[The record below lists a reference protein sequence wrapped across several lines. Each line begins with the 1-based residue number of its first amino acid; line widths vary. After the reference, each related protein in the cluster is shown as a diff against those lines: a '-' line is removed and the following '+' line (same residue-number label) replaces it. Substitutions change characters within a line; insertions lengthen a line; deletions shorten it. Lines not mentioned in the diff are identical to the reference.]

1 MSTVTSSYDWKKVAS
16 TVLNTDEVEKEFAS
30 QAYSTVA
37 QRAGKLLEPA
47 HFLGFELIH
56 ANEDKNKLVG
66 IFAFRVDRE
75 LIYAPV
81 FFLNGKIKGQEL
93 LYRVGPSLF
102 VPFTE
107 PWVKE
112 LTKKSNATIGKGQD
126 RSRLNK
132 LPTGADLSPLIFP
145 RRTNKQASV
154 VLQSSNPT
162 ATQEDTVADLIDSM
176 TSMEKWASYI
186 PGSLLRQ
193 FIVEDGGRPAL
204 GYIAELIKSSAICAE
219 AIMQAI
225 DGDMDMLIPP
235 ELQDAPVV
243 KTASVSKP
251 LLVLHTGGVKNASI
265 KNEDLDSMFKC
276 GFAIEDNRDPDK
288 LTTIYEDAG
297 SWEEIS
303 SPGVYNVPVVDADG
317 PVEVVV
323 VHVTHVG
330 GGDSVGSLI
339 PARDY
344 EDDSASVELGL
355 VFAKPKLT
363 YLEPQYYGMRRSV
376 MGKLSS
382 KTVAEVLIPLGD
394 KKPKVNKA
402 YLMFDTRTHTAASHA
417 YFIKDVSKTS
427 TGVTAI
433 EIQQIN
439 QSYARCNSVN
449 LIINE
454 DAPRTDWKLGILN
467 ADVIYIP
474 LDLEKN
480 ENNLVRNNE
489 TDKVL
494 ADVPRLM
501 PMSAFVSELARGN
514 FNDSYLA
521 KRKIDDK
528 YEIKVGSRKGIVV
541 FETVKSAAAYLA
553 HDCRIPGAA
562 VMELVEQLVDADKV
576 KFVLGAPENVKAAY
590 GVTTLLNH
598 PQFTTDYDSVLQ
610 VPTEA
615 PQSFTLD
622 TETAQPPI
630 REIPLNE
637 TWDPSGGNTVH
648 RRQTESDDALDL
660 ETLLSASPGDIK
672 NLQKS
677 KDLPFAFEHGV
688 LGSMVKTFD
697 AAAVIDKYIPALE
710 TGLDRMG
717 RILFLFYWKPQD
729 FEKAFGVDTM
739 ADKEQELISCF
750 KAHGDLVLSLRQRN
764 KNEDEGS
771 PSLGKR

>member
-1 MSTVTSSYDWKKVAS
+1 MSSVTSSYDWKKVAS

-112 LTKKSNATIGKGQD
+112 LTKKSNATVGRGQD

-154 VLQSSNPT
+154 LQSNNT
-162 ATQEDTVADLIDSM
+162 EATQEDTVLELIDSM

-243 KTASVSKP
+243 KTASASRP
-251 LLVLHTGGVKNASI
+251 LLVLHTGGVKNASL

-297 SWEEIS
+297 SWEEVS
-303 SPGVYNVPVVDADG
+303 SPGVYNVPVVETEG
-317 PVEVVV
+317 TVEVVV
-323 VHVTHVG
+323 VHTSHVG
-330 GGDSVGSLI
+330 GSCLGHGNVGHLML
-339 PARDY
+339 ADHY
-344 EDDSASVELGL
+344 ENDPVYADVGL
-355 VFAKPKLT
+355 VFTDPKQT
-363 YLEPQYYGMRRSV
+363 FLEPQYYGVKRSI
-376 MGKLSS
+376 MGKLAS
-382 KTVAEVLIPLGD
+382 KTVAEVLTPLGD

-402 YLMFDTRTHTAASHA
+402 YLLFDTRTHTAASHA
-417 YFIKDVSKTS
+417 YFIEELSKTA
-427 TGVTAI
+427 TGITAVTMR
-433 EIQQIN
+433 EINEQRVGYNCIG
-439 QSYARCNSVN
+439 V
-449 LIINE
+449 IINE
-454 DAPRTDWKLGILN
+454 DAPRTDWKLGVLN

-474 LDLEKN
+474 LDLVKN
-480 ENNLVRNNE
+480 EDDIHVGRPQH
-489 TDKVL
+489 DKVL
-494 ADVPRLM
+494 AETPRIM
-501 PMSAFVSELARGN
+501 PMSMFVSELARGN

-528 YEIKVGSRKGIVV
+528 YEIKVGSRKDIVV
-541 FETVKSAAAYLA
+541 FETVKSAAAY
-553 HDCRIPGAA
+553 
-562 VMELVEQLVDADKV
+562 
-576 KFVLGAPENVKAAY
+576 
-590 GVTTLLNH
+590 
-598 PQFTTDYDSVLQ
+598 
-610 VPTEA
+610 
-615 PQSFTLD
+615 
-622 TETAQPPI
+622 
-630 REIPLNE
+630 
-637 TWDPSGGNTVH
+637 
-648 RRQTESDDALDL
+648 
-660 ETLLSASPGDIK
+660 
-672 NLQKS
+672 
-677 KDLPFAFEHGV
+677 
-688 LGSMVKTFD
+688 
-697 AAAVIDKYIPALE
+697 
-710 TGLDRMG
+710 
-717 RILFLFYWKPQD
+717 
-729 FEKAFGVDTM
+729 
-739 ADKEQELISCF
+739 
-750 KAHGDLVLSLRQRN
+750 
-764 KNEDEGS
+764 
-771 PSLGKR
+771 